1 MNKCAG
7 RLIRDIII
15 ILVISLGASVTVFTY
30 QVWDS
35 SNVSYD
41 RSLWLQSTEQQLKNQ
56 NEEYYNNLYER
67 YSRIQR
73 DLNDYQHS
81 MQDRLD
87 TLEKRI
93 ENLESRLDQRS
104 SVHINNNNTNSRDTS
119 INQ

>member
-1 MNKCAG
+1 MNRCAG
-7 RLIRDIII
+7 RLIRDIIVVI
-15 ILVISLGASVTVFTY
+15 VISLGASVTVFTY
-30 QVWDS
+30 QVWDG

-56 NEEYYNNLYER
+56 NEEYYTNLYDR

-73 DLNDYQHS
+73 DLNDYQYF
-81 MQDRLD
+81 MQGRLE

-93 ENLESRLDQRS
+93 ENLEEQVNQKY
-104 SVHINNNNTNSRDTS
+104 SVNINNNNSGRDSS